1 MNIYQSANRV
11 MCIIVA
17 DLDLSL
23 LNPHPHQWSPLP
35 HHSTPVFT
43 KQLIF
48 FGKTRKAANGENEK
62 DTET

>member
-1 MNIYQSANRV
+1 ME
-11 MCIIVA
+11 
-17 DLDLSL
+17 
-23 LNPHPHQWSPLP
+23 PPP

>member
-1 MNIYQSANRV
+1 

-17 DLDLSL
+17 DLDLSHL
-23 LNPHPHQWSPLP
+23 EPPSPPMEPPPHY
-35 HHSTPVFT
+35 STPVFT